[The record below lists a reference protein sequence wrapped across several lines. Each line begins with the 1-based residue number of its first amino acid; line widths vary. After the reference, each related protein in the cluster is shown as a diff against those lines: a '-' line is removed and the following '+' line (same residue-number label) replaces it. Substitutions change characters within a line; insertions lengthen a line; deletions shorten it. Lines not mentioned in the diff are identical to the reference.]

1 MDAKLLATII
11 AVAKK
16 EAATVSVDTSRL
28 AATIESKLKE
38 FHRKSPILDLPEFSI
53 VNDSLQCNWES
64 GLKLN
69 LGNVIGPKG
78 DSIKGDKGDSV
89 TGLKGDKGVP
99 GPSVKGDKG
108 DPGESVKGDKG
119 EPGVSVKGPPGLP
132 GESVKG
138 DKGPPGDNVK
148 GDKGDP
154 GRDARGTKGD
164 DGDPGLDGSDGVGI
178 DKISISENHHLM
190 FKMTSGK
197 TVDAGYVRGAAGVNA
212 SKGGR
217 VTGGYSGGSASAL
230 LSPKGV
236 VTLDFGTGSKTS
248 EVVVSGVPSITPNSI
263 VMCALRLE
271 ETAEHSVDDLTVDPI
286 SVSIKDLVEGVGFT
300 LQGIMFNAR
309 ANGTY
314 KVHWHSVQ

>member
-99 GPSVKGDKG
+99 GPSVK
-108 DPGESVKGDKG
+108 
-119 EPGVSVKGPPGLP
+119 
-132 GESVKG
+132 
-138 DKGPPGDNVK
+138 
-148 GDKGDP
+148 
-154 GRDARGTKGD
+154 
-164 DGDPGLDGSDGVGI
+164 GLDGSDGVGI